1 MTEFQ
6 NQTSPI
12 LSICIPTFNRCGYLY
27 FALKSI
33 VEQDIF
39 KNTFDVEVVILDNAS
54 NDLTEQI
61 VKIFSDK
68 FPDKIRYHRNE
79 THIEDEKFEKI
90 FTLAHGEVLKIHH
103 DNFIIIDGAL
113 DLCIEKIKEFREER
127 PIIFFAN
134 KHLRFE
140 DNHFCN
146 NLNEFVETASYLI
159 TDLDAFSIWRED
171 LDSLKSFTQFNS
183 APDAQ
188 FKYADFLLRLS
199 AKMRSIYVW
208 DEEIFEERGEIKE
221 IDYNIAKVF
230 VENYLPSLKQYLKNS
245 TLDKKIYER
254 EKKLLLLDY
263 IIPAVFSLSGEQE
276 NLSEDEGYWRYL
288 INDYWY
294 NPYFYTSIVQVV
306 RQFLK
311 TEIQLIWN
319 RFDPNFYQKCWRQR
333 NEHNETTISKNSDDT
348 KVFVG
353 RNCTGN
359 IDVKFSINENELL
372 IIEDNVTIESGTKF
386 VFGTKDLII
395 VKDGT
400 MLKKGSV
407 VTR

>member
-1 MTEFQ
+1 MTESQ

-27 FALKSI
+27 FALKNI
-33 VEQDIF
+33 VEQNIF
-39 KNTFDVEVVILDNAS
+39 KNTYDVEIVILDNAS
-54 NDLTEQI
+54 SDLTEQI
-61 VKIFSDK
+61 VKMFVEQ
-68 FPDKIRYHRNE
+68 FPDKIKYHKNQ
-79 THIEDEKFEKI
+79 THIEDEKFDKI
-90 FTLAHGEVLKIHH
+90 FTLANGQLLKIHK

-113 DLCIEKIKEFREER
+113 ELCIEKIKEFREEK

-140 DNHFCN
+140 DNHLCH

-159 TDLDAFSIWRED
+159 TDLDTFSIWRED

-183 APDAQ
+183 DPDAQ

-199 AKMRSIYVW
+199 AKMRAIYVW
-208 DEEIFEERGEIKE
+208 DEEIFEEWGEIKKH
-221 IDYNIAKVF
+221 DYNVAKIF

-245 TLDKKIYER
+245 TLDKKIYEE

-263 IIPAVFSLSGEQE
+263 IIPMEFSSPREKEDEPQ
-276 NLSEDEGYWRYL
+276 DEGYWQYL
-288 INDYWY
+288 IKDYWY
-294 NPYFYTSIVQVV
+294 NSYLYTSVVQIFQ
-306 RQFLK
+306 QFLK
-311 TEIQLIWN
+311 TEFQSILDKL
-319 RFDPNFYQKCWRQR
+319 DPNFYQKCWRNR
-333 NEHNETTISKNSDDT
+333 NKHNKTTISKNVDDT

-353 RNCTGN
+353 RDCIGN

-372 IIEDNVTIESGTKF
+372 IIENNVTIESGTKF
-386 VFGTKDLII
+386 VFGTKDFII

-400 MLKKGSV
+400 TLKKGSI